1 MGEHFFR
8 ELPLE
13 FSSGGTVHNS
23 VNADAWDVEGA
34 RESTTQR
41 VKFDGVVELMRLR
54 RLRAPKNPGQQS
66 AYLWRNKSM
75 IVAVS
80 YNGGLQVHS
89 SLLNVILNA

>member
-1 MGEHFFR
+1 VRFRELYFAELRLVLPWRPFSVGEHFFR

-34 RESTTQR
+34 RESTAQR

-66 AYLWRNKSM
+66 AY
-75 IVAVS
+75 
-80 YNGGLQVHS
+80 
-89 SLLNVILNA
+89 

>member
-1 MGEHFFR
+1 MRFRELYFAELRLVLPWRPFSVGEHFFR

-66 AYLWRNKSM
+66 AY
-75 IVAVS
+75 
-80 YNGGLQVHS
+80 
-89 SLLNVILNA
+89 